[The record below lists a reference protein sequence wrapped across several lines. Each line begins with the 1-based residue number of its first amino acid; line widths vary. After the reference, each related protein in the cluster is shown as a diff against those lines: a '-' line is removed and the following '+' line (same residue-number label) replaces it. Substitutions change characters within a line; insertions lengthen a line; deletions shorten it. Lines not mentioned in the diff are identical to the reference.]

1 MAESGRSF
9 VTNFGAGT
17 KSFEAGIDRMT
28 ESLRKLQK
36 EYKNNTKEQ
45 KAASK
50 EIKDAEKELALLEKE
65 IQKNGKATEGQKK
78 RQEELNDVIREAK
91 KKLDDLKIA
100 QAGLKNEIDSTKKK
114 IEEQKNAM
122 EKYKTSIDQIKDS
135 AKDMGKD
142 IAAAGAAAAA
152 GMMVLDKVIFSTGKE
167 FTATMS
173 EVGAISGASA
183 EQLEQL
189 EQAARK
195 YGATTQFSASEAA
208 QALKYMALAGWDVQT
223 SMTALPG
230 ILDLAAAS
238 GMDLAEASDMVT
250 DYLSAFG
257 MEADKAA
264 YMADLMT
271 YAQSNSNTSAKQ
283 LGEAWGNCA
292 ANLSAAGQDVETVT
306 AMLEGLANNGIKGA
320 RAGTALT
327 AIMRDISNQMEDGAI
342 SIGATSIAVQD
353 ANGNFRDLTDI
364 MADVEN
370 ATNGMGTAEKTAAL
384 SAVFT
389 ADSIKGVNTLLKAGI
404 DNIADYE
411 EALRSSTGSASEAA
425 KKMNDNLTGDIKNLN
440 SAFDEF
446 KLKLFEDAE
455 SPMRDLVQTLT
466 NDGIPALELIAKH
479 INIIIP
485 LFISA
490 ASAAGAYKAAV
501 NILSI
506 IKGISQATAALA
518 VAKGA
523 EKVATD
529 EATASQAALNTVQ
542 AANPIGLVVA
552 ALSALIAGLTSYAAI
567 ADGSGK
573 ATGDFA
579 DELNRAANATK
590 ELNDQLDSAKNHYS
604 DTIANAQATAAQL
617 DALGKEYEKLRTQDD
632 KTEGQQL
639 LMNNI
644 AEQLAKSMGK
654 NIEDLKDEA
663 GEYRDLTDE
672 IDKYIEKL
680 KQQAEVQAAT
690 ELYGDAVK
698 TRTKASVEYAALESK
713 AKDYYAQHKDELDEY
728 VLLGGREGSGRITDV
743 TKKFEEF
750 RTELSSLKSVYDE
763 ASESVDLYAD
773 KVEETVQAQNK
784 QAAATNSSGAA
795 LDGVKGKIEEVGDA
809 VDDVQAYADKMLN
822 GEEGYDLKGFYEL
835 FRDTGE
841 AADYLQE
848 RLTNANKALED
859 NRTEIKNTQDEIER
873 LRKELNK
880 PDITDEDAIIKGQQL
895 EEAKEKLAQL
905 RTEQVGLKE
914 DVKSAQAEYKTAAW
928 DAQTLSEKLS
938 DIAKQSASVRSEMNS
953 LANTYKSL
961 SDGQQLSIDALLQLA
976 EKYPEYAADIINANG
991 SLEAQKEIV
1000 EKLFNLKKDE
1010 LRLTLESARDAVQEE
1025 NNKKEKLM
1033 DNLRDQIRTNENY
1046 LRVLKNLKLTSMDS
1060 YKTLITLTGNAKNQ
1074 LAELNG
1080 EFNNGTDKID
1090 AYNKAIES
1098 LKNFGVNNYGGNDN
1112 TNNNYNPTQT
1122 SAGNDS
1128 VQWTWGWMDEIG
1140 TGDTSAAARLS
1151 LVERVHQI
1159 GKIND
1164 NELKAEYE
1172 KILRQE
1178 QLTADESYSIRLKL
1192 KNLTDKLADAQLQKQ
1207 NENAKKAQEYA
1218 LAAYTKLINGQVEKL
1233 NDLNDAIKAGADR
1246 KVKEIDEQLEKRR
1259 QKQEDDSRK
1268 KELDAINLQLKYMHD
1283 DNETSRLSLEQRRQ
1297 EILNEQAEADYQR
1310 RMEQKKL
1317 DIQNKANDKIDKNTA
1332 AMKNLNTT
1340 LENFSYLLAK
1350 ASGTLSTQQIINNN
1364 NVTQNFEAVRGSALT
1379 QKQAQQFLKAIVSL

>member
-122 EKYKTSIDQIKDS
+122 EKFKTSMDDAKTH
-135 AKDMGKD
+135 AKDLGSELAGL
-142 IAAAGAAAAA
+142 AAAGTAAVAGMVSYGRQAAQWADSMNTLSKTTGISTSELQKFEYATQLIDVSMDTLSGSLTKLTKNMAAAAENGTGAAAESFDKLNVSILDSSGQLKDREEVFYDVIEALGKVGNETERDALAMEIFGKSAQQLNPLIMGGADALKAIGDEAEKA
-152 GMMVLDKVIFSTGKE
+152 GLILSQDQLDGLNKFNDEIDSLISKSNSLQRLTASQMTPAVEGLLEVADDLLDEVNAMAQSGELETVMKSWGVTIRKGAEDLKNLVMWVVKHKEAVAGAAGALAGYKIGLSIGSLINSLCSAVSALKMATDKETASQIALNTAMNSNPVGVVIGLFGALTTGL
-167 FTATMS
+167 TAYS
-173 EVGAISGASA
+173 I
-183 EQLEQL
+183 
-189 EQAARK
+189 AARNSAD
-195 YGATTQFSASEAA
+195 ATEKVNEALKTASEA
-208 QALKYMALAGWDVQT
+208 
-223 SMTALPG
+223 
-230 ILDLAAAS
+230 
-238 GMDLAEASDMVT
+238 
-250 DYLSAFG
+250 
-257 MEADKAA
+257 
-264 YMADLMT
+264 
-271 YAQSNSNTSAKQ
+271 
-283 LGEAWGNCA
+283 
-292 ANLSAAGQDVETVT
+292 
-306 AMLEGLANNGIKGA
+306 
-320 RAGTALT
+320 
-327 AIMRDISNQMEDGAI
+327 
-342 SIGATSIAVQD
+342 
-353 ANGNFRDLTDI
+353 
-364 MADVEN
+364 
-370 ATNGMGTAEKTAAL
+370 
-384 SAVFT
+384 
-389 ADSIKGVNTLLKAGI
+389 
-404 DNIADYE
+404 
-411 EALRSSTGSASEAA
+411 
-425 KKMNDNLTGDIKNLN
+425 
-440 SAFDEF
+440 
-446 KLKLFEDAE
+446 
-455 SPMRDLVQTLT
+455 
-466 NDGIPALELIAKH
+466 
-479 INIIIP
+479 
-485 LFISA
+485 SA
-490 ASAAGAYKAAV
+490 ASAASAESEVIYIQSLGA
-501 NILSI
+501 
-506 IKGISQATAALA
+506 
-518 VAKGA
+518 
-523 EKVATD
+523 
-529 EATASQAALNTVQ
+529 
-542 AANPIGLVVA
+542 
-552 ALSALIAGLTSYAAI
+552 
-567 ADGSGK
+567 
-573 ATGDFA
+573 
-579 DELNRAANATK
+579 
-590 ELNDQLDSAKNHYS
+590 
-604 DTIANAQATAAQL
+604 
-617 DALGKEYEKLRTQDD
+617 EYEKLRVKADLTSEE
-632 KTEGQQL
+632 KNRL
-639 LMNNI
+639 ASI
-644 AEQLAKSMGK
+644 ADTLQSKLGLEADEVK
-654 NIEDLKDEA
+654 NTA
-663 GEYRDLTDE
+663 GEYQSLAGKIKETVEMMKLEAQMEAAKAGLTSAYETQLKAEEAYRMKLQEVREKYPDLYDE
-672 IDKYIEKL
+672 KGNLNRNEYNYDTK
-680 KQQAEVQAAT
+680 
-690 ELYGDAVK
+690 DAVEEVTALK
-698 TRTKASVEYAALESK
+698 NAAIDAAKAV
-713 AKDYYAQHKDELDEY
+713 DYY
-728 VLLGGREGSGRITDV
+728 SGKI
-743 TKKFEEF
+743 
-750 RTELSSLKSVYDE
+750 DE
-763 ASESVDLYAD
+763 AVTYTENA
-773 KVEETVQAQNK
+773 K
-784 QAAATNSSGAA
+784 AATNSSSAA
-795 LDGVKGKIEEVGDA
+795 LDGVKGKLEEVGDA

-835 FRDTGE
+835 FRDTGD

-914 DVKSAQAEYKTAAW
+914 DVKAAEKEYKKAAW
-928 DAQTLSEKLS
+928 DAKTLSEKLAE
-938 DIAKQSASVRSEMNS
+938 IAKTSSSVRSEMNS
-953 LANTYKSL
+953 LAATFKEL
-961 SDGQQLSIDALLQLA
+961 GEGQQMSLDALLSLT
-976 EKYPEYAADIINANG
+976 EKYPEYAAQILSATDNLN
-991 SLEAQKEIV
+991 AQKDVIKLLYEEKKKALIESLKDAKDEIKLEQDKIKLQRDALQKQLEIV
-1000 EKLFNLKKDE
+1000 QAEYN
-1010 LRLTLESARDAVQEE
+1010 R
-1025 NNKKEKLM
+1025 
-1033 DNLRDQIRTNENY
+1033 
-1046 LRVLKNLKLTSMDS
+1046 
-1060 YKTLITLTGNAKNQ
+1060 GNATASTARIIENLTNK
-1074 LAELNG
+1074 LKALND
-1080 EFNNGTDKID
+1080 EFDSGQANID

-1098 LKNFGVNNYGGNDN
+1098 LKNFSINSYGGNGN
-1112 TNNNYNPTQT
+1112 TNANNNYTPSQT
-1122 SAGNDS
+1122 SSSPAT
-1128 VQWTWGWMDEIG
+1128 QEWTWGWMDEIG
-1140 TGDTSAAARLS
+1140 TGNTSAAARLS
-1151 LVERVHQI
+1151 LVERVHQL

-1164 NELKAEYE
+1164 KELKAEYE
-1172 KILRQE
+1172 KILREE

>member
-1 MAESGRSF
+1 MAESGRSY

-122 EKYKTSIDQIKDS
+122 EKFKTSMDDAKTH
-135 AKDMGKD
+135 AKDLGSELAGL
-142 IAAAGAAAAA
+142 AAAGTAAVA
-152 GMMVLDKVIFSTGKE
+152 GMVSYGRQAAQWADSMNTLSKTTGISTSELQKFE
-167 FTATMS
+167 YATQLIDVSMDTL
-173 EVGAISGASA
+173 SGSLTKLTKNMAASA
-183 EQLEQL
+183 ENGTGAAAESFDKLNVSILDSSGQLKDREEVFYDVIEALGKVGNETERDALAMEIFGKSAQQL
-189 EQAARK
+189 NPLIMGGADALKAIGDEAEKAGLILSQDQLDGLNKFNDEIDSLISKSNSLQRLTASQMTPAVEGLLEVADDLLDEVNAMAQSGELETVMKSWGVTIRKGAEDLKNLVMWVVKHKEAVAGAAGALAGYKIGLSIGSLINSLCSAVSALKMATDKETASQIALNTAMNSNPVGVVIGLFGALTTGLTAYSIAARNSAD
-195 YGATTQFSASEAA
+195 ATEKVNEALKTASEA
-208 QALKYMALAGWDVQT
+208 
-223 SMTALPG
+223 
-230 ILDLAAAS
+230 
-238 GMDLAEASDMVT
+238 
-250 DYLSAFG
+250 
-257 MEADKAA
+257 
-264 YMADLMT
+264 
-271 YAQSNSNTSAKQ
+271 
-283 LGEAWGNCA
+283 
-292 ANLSAAGQDVETVT
+292 
-306 AMLEGLANNGIKGA
+306 
-320 RAGTALT
+320 
-327 AIMRDISNQMEDGAI
+327 
-342 SIGATSIAVQD
+342 
-353 ANGNFRDLTDI
+353 
-364 MADVEN
+364 
-370 ATNGMGTAEKTAAL
+370 
-384 SAVFT
+384 
-389 ADSIKGVNTLLKAGI
+389 
-404 DNIADYE
+404 
-411 EALRSSTGSASEAA
+411 
-425 KKMNDNLTGDIKNLN
+425 
-440 SAFDEF
+440 
-446 KLKLFEDAE
+446 
-455 SPMRDLVQTLT
+455 
-466 NDGIPALELIAKH
+466 
-479 INIIIP
+479 
-485 LFISA
+485 SA
-490 ASAAGAYKAAV
+490 ASAASAESEVIYIQSLGA
-501 NILSI
+501 
-506 IKGISQATAALA
+506 
-518 VAKGA
+518 
-523 EKVATD
+523 
-529 EATASQAALNTVQ
+529 
-542 AANPIGLVVA
+542 
-552 ALSALIAGLTSYAAI
+552 
-567 ADGSGK
+567 
-573 ATGDFA
+573 
-579 DELNRAANATK
+579 
-590 ELNDQLDSAKNHYS
+590 
-604 DTIANAQATAAQL
+604 
-617 DALGKEYEKLRTQDD
+617 EYEKLRVKADLTSEE
-632 KTEGQQL
+632 KNRL
-639 LMNNI
+639 ASI
-644 AEQLAKSMGK
+644 ADTLQSKLGLEADEVK
-654 NIEDLKDEA
+654 NTA
-663 GEYRDLTDE
+663 GEYQSLADKIKETVEMMKLEAQMEAAKAGLTSAYETQLKAEEAYRMKLQEVREKYPDLYDE
-672 IDKYIEKL
+672 KGNLNRNEYNYDTKDVVEEVTALKNAAID
-680 KQQAEVQAAT
+680 AAK
-690 ELYGDAVK
+690 AV
-698 TRTKASVEYAALESK
+698 
-713 AKDYYAQHKDELDEY
+713 DYY
-728 VLLGGREGSGRITDV
+728 SGKI
-743 TKKFEEF
+743 
-750 RTELSSLKSVYDE
+750 DE
-763 ASESVDLYAD
+763 AVTYTENA
-773 KVEETVQAQNK
+773 K
-784 QAAATNSSGAA
+784 AATNSSGAA

-1025 NNKKEKLM
+1025 NNKREKLM
-1033 DNLRDQIRTNENY
+1033 DKLRDQIRTYENY

-1060 YKTLITLTGNAKNQ
+1060 YKTLITLTGNAKDQ

-1246 KVKEIDEQLEKRR
+1246 QVKEIDEQLEKRR

-1317 DIQNKANDKIDKNTA
+1317 DIQNKANDEIDKNTA

>member
-1 MAESGRSF
+1 MI
-9 VTNFGAGT
+9 T
-17 KSFEAGIDRMT
+17 
-28 ESLRKLQK
+28 
-36 EYKNNTKEQ
+36 
-45 KAASK
+45 
-50 EIKDAEKELALLEKE
+50 
-65 IQKNGKATEGQKK
+65 
-78 RQEELNDVIREAK
+78 
-91 KKLDDLKIA
+91 
-100 QAGLKNEIDSTKKK
+100 
-114 IEEQKNAM
+114 
-122 EKYKTSIDQIKDS
+122 
-135 AKDMGKD
+135 
-142 IAAAGAAAAA
+142 
-152 GMMVLDKVIFSTGKE
+152 
-167 FTATMS
+167 
-173 EVGAISGASA
+173 
-183 EQLEQL
+183 
-189 EQAARK
+189 
-195 YGATTQFSASEAA
+195 
-208 QALKYMALAGWDVQT
+208 
-223 SMTALPG
+223 
-230 ILDLAAAS
+230 
-238 GMDLAEASDMVT
+238 
-250 DYLSAFG
+250 
-257 MEADKAA
+257 
-264 YMADLMT
+264 
-271 YAQSNSNTSAKQ
+271 
-283 LGEAWGNCA
+283 
-292 ANLSAAGQDVETVT
+292 
-306 AMLEGLANNGIKGA
+306 
-320 RAGTALT
+320 
-327 AIMRDISNQMEDGAI
+327 
-342 SIGATSIAVQD
+342 
-353 ANGNFRDLTDI
+353 
-364 MADVEN
+364 DVEN

-617 DALGKEYEKLRTQDD
+617 DALGKEYEELRTQAD

-728 VLLGGREGSGRITDV
+728 VLLGGKEGSGRITDV

-773 KVEETVQAQNK
+773 KVEETVKAQNE

-795 LDGVKGKIEEVGDA
+795 LDGVKGKIDEVGDA
-809 VDDVQAYADKMLN
+809 VDDVQAYADKLLN

-835 FRDTGE
+835 FRDTGD

-848 RLTNANKALED
+848 RLTNANRALED
-859 NRTEIKNTQDEIER
+859 NRTEIKNTQDKIEK

-991 SLEAQKEIV
+991 SLEAQKKVLSELFEAKKNDLKATIEQMKA
-1000 EKLFNLKKDE
+1000 EKQAMEAERDYLTNYIRSLE
-1010 LRLTLESARDAVQEE
+1010 L
-1025 NNKKEKLM
+1025 
-1033 DNLRDQIRTNENY
+1033 
-1046 LRVLKNLKLTSMDS
+1046 LKNSGASIDS
-1060 YKTLITLTGNAKNQ
+1060 QVINRL
-1074 LAELNG
+1074 
-1080 EFNNGTDKID
+1080 
-1090 AYNKAIES
+1090 ES
-1098 LKNFGVNNYGGNDN
+1098 LKGRFTEINTELSGTPDKIKALENAFNSIKNLGINIYSVNTNP
-1112 TNNNYNPTQT
+1112 NNNYTPSQT
-1122 SAGNDS
+1122 YSDPGS
-1128 VQWTWGWMDEIG
+1128 TQWTWGWMDEIG

-1151 LVERVHQI
+1151 LVERVHQL

>member
-1 MAESGRSF
+1 
-9 VTNFGAGT
+9 
-17 KSFEAGIDRMT
+17 
-28 ESLRKLQK
+28 
-36 EYKNNTKEQ
+36 
-45 KAASK
+45 
-50 EIKDAEKELALLEKE
+50 
-65 IQKNGKATEGQKK
+65 
-78 RQEELNDVIREAK
+78 
-91 KKLDDLKIA
+91 
-100 QAGLKNEIDSTKKK
+100 
-114 IEEQKNAM
+114 
-122 EKYKTSIDQIKDS
+122 
-135 AKDMGKD
+135 
-142 IAAAGAAAAA
+142 
-152 GMMVLDKVIFSTGKE
+152 
-167 FTATMS
+167 
-173 EVGAISGASA
+173 
-183 EQLEQL
+183 
-189 EQAARK
+189 
-195 YGATTQFSASEAA
+195 
-208 QALKYMALAGWDVQT
+208 
-223 SMTALPG
+223 
-230 ILDLAAAS
+230 
-238 GMDLAEASDMVT
+238 
-250 DYLSAFG
+250 
-257 MEADKAA
+257 
-264 YMADLMT
+264 
-271 YAQSNSNTSAKQ
+271 
-283 LGEAWGNCA
+283 
-292 ANLSAAGQDVETVT
+292 
-306 AMLEGLANNGIKGA
+306 
-320 RAGTALT
+320 
-327 AIMRDISNQMEDGAI
+327 MRDISNQMEDGAI

-617 DALGKEYEKLRTQDD
+617 DALGKEYEELRTQAD

-728 VLLGGREGSGRITDV
+728 VLLGGKEGSGRITDV

-773 KVEETVQAQNK
+773 KVEETVKAQNE

-795 LDGVKGKIEEVGDA
+795 LDGVKGKIDEVGDA
-809 VDDVQAYADKMLN
+809 VDDVQAYADKLLN

-835 FRDTGE
+835 FRDTGD

-848 RLTNANKALED
+848 RLTNANRALED
-859 NRTEIKNTQDEIER
+859 NRTEIKNTQDKIEK

-991 SLEAQKEIV
+991 SLEAQKKVLSELFEAKKNDLKATIEQMKA
-1000 EKLFNLKKDE
+1000 EKQAMEAERDYLTNYIRSLE
-1010 LRLTLESARDAVQEE
+1010 L
-1025 NNKKEKLM
+1025 
-1033 DNLRDQIRTNENY
+1033 
-1046 LRVLKNLKLTSMDS
+1046 LKNSGASIDS
-1060 YKTLITLTGNAKNQ
+1060 QVINRL
-1074 LAELNG
+1074 
-1080 EFNNGTDKID
+1080 
-1090 AYNKAIES
+1090 ES
-1098 LKNFGVNNYGGNDN
+1098 LKGRFTEINTELSGTPDKIKALENAFNSIKNLGINIYSVNTNP
-1112 TNNNYNPTQT
+1112 NNNYTPSQT
-1122 SAGNDS
+1122 YSDPGS
-1128 VQWTWGWMDEIG
+1128 TQWTWGWMDEIG